1 VVLFGIKLFNG
12 NYNFPLNN
20 NKMNATANKTST
32 PKIIVKND
40 YDGVFENRVK
50 SAIELNQS
58 SADKLEEF
66 KNLLCK
72 ADLFI

>member
-1 VVLFGIKLFNG
+1 
-12 NYNFPLNN
+12 
-20 NKMNATANKTST
+20 MNATANKTST